1 MVIKSRKFEGMDR
14 ERKRLSNKKS
24 DLYCK
29 SRRAEKANYQKSKK
43 SMIARRKSAHHTR
56 MIEKSLS
63 ACTTN
68 TIAYTL
74 GFYDGFLGSQR
85 DFYELEE
92 SECIGDPFLPNLNWR
107 EEDQDDLHRPSLSDP
122 RGRLDALAR
131 DAKLDSVIA
140 DLMDRFN

>member
-1 MVIKSRKFEGMDR
+1 MHLNR
-14 ERKRLSNKKS
+14 ERKRMSNKKS
-24 DLYCK
+24 DLYHK
-29 SRRAEKANYQKSKK
+29 STTAEKVSYQKSKK

-56 MIEKSLS
+56 MIEKMLA
-63 ACTTN
+63 ACSTN
-68 TIAYTL
+68 TCANTL
-74 GFYDGFLGSQR
+74 GLYDGFWGSQR

-92 SECIGDPFLPNLNWR
+92 SECIGDPFLPNLNWC
-107 EEDQDDLHRPSLSDP
+107 EEDQDDLHRPSSSDP